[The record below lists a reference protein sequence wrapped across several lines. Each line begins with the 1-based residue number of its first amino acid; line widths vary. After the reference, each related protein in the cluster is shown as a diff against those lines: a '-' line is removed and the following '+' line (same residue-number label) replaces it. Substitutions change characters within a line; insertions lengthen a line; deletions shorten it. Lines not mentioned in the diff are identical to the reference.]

1 MISTKTWPVFLLA
14 LASVSA
20 LAANARVR
28 RIAFSATMLID
39 LRIVSDLFEAKTLHP
54 AL

>member
-20 LAANARVR
+20 LAADARVHQ
-28 RIAFSATMLID
+28 IGFSGTTLTD
-39 LRIVSDLFEAKTLHP
+39 LRIVSDLAEAKTLQP
-54 AL
+54 AV

>member
-20 LAANARVR
+20 LTADARVR